1 MAWGAFRTGMVSIAG
16 TDYRPP
22 DASKLPMRYTDMLNR
37 LGQMDDIYD
46 QAIFIFLD
54 MARQQYFY
62 EVNRRM
68 GRFLMNGL
76 LLSHGYPAI
85 NLPTKRQ
92 LEFNQLMLAYYDS
105 GDGQPMNGFMRSC
118 LDERLIQIMREHH
131 TDNGAPG

>member
-1 MAWGAFRTGMVSIAG
+1 
-16 TDYRPP
+16 
-22 DASKLPMRYTDMLNR
+22 MRYTDMLNR